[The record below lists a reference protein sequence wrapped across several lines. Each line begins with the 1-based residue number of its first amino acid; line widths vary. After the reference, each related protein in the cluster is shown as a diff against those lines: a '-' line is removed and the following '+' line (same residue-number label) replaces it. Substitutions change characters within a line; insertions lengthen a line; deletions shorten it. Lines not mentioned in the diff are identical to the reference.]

1 MVFTYTRK
9 LAASIVLIFAMVL
22 GAVPA
27 YPEAADSKIVTGTQQ
42 PQPSPS
48 AVVENKCISTDKQDA
63 LKLLE
68 QKKFTVSNPDVEMKS
83 NMNGRGVL
91 IKGDNPVITGSRFT
105 FGQEIDFGAQS
116 PGYIVVDALA
126 DKQKDMEL
134 QFYLDDEKE
143 YFASVKLN
151 SIKRKNYWDYKK
163 NTCKDIKEKNITGIH
178 KVSFK
183 AVTDDKN
190 NVTFMMRSVFF
201 TNNDIPVLDFDID
214 EKEGTIGEMNL
225 DSGHNTECY
234 GKMSVK
240 IPDGYTSEYTDK
252 KTIPGTY
259 SLEYIRG
266 RGNSTWSA
274 DKKPYKFKL
283 EESTDFFGMGK
294 NKNWILLANH
304 FDISMLRNKITYW
317 LGNGMGME
325 FTPECI
331 FVDVIM
337 NGQYLGSYYLCEQ
350 IRVGKNRVNI
360 DDLEEDETA
369 RNITTGPAITGGYL
383 LSMSPYTQ
391 SDNMKQSFSTE
402 RGAAF
407 VIQSPAFDDYFNEAQ
422 YNYISQYIQKT
433 EDAIFGE
440 GFKDQDGISYM
451 EYMDIDA
458 AACYYWVQEISS
470 NADAYISSST
480 YLYKKRNGKL
490 FWGPLW
496 DFDYVAWG
504 DTDINTKGFRCNS
517 EWFSRLL
524 QDKTFVEKL
533 MQKWP
538 GFKEKLLYACKD
550 GGKIDQY
557 AAQLYNSQKANFN
570 VNNIYSEVWNEWGT
584 EEKTFESETERLK
597 KWIYDRVNWIDENI
611 DMLYPVEFKI
621 TFMSGG
627 KVYKEGKFIKNSING
642 IIPPEPPVKKG
653 YVFKG
658 WYTKE
663 IVDGK
668 EKETLLKGNMGV
680 DEDTV
685 FYAKWIAKSQIVK
698 ASEITFAYDEVT
710 YFEYDTFSAIPV
722 YTKPFNA
729 EVPEVVYTSSD
740 PGIVDIT
747 FNENNKNTPSF
758 HTLKPGDVTITAT
771 TKDGLEA
778 TCLLHVTSY
787 EDKVYP
793 EGQSFSLDYKKI
805 TIEKGCYARI
815 KPKYPY
821 NIPYLSYKFDISD
834 NSIADINEAGY
845 IYAKKAGT
853 ACIGVTCSKTEDIQF
868 CTITVTGKGS
878 NSNNVNKN
886 NDGTGNTNAV
896 FTNGVLKYKVIRT
909 GTGRTAE
916 CMGVTDK
923 SIVEIKIPGT
933 VIYKGVKLKVTSVGK
948 AAFRGC
954 TKLKKAVIGRN
965 ITTIG
970 REAFYN
976 CQSLKLLDI
985 KSEKLK
991 KAGKNATGGV
1001 SGSFRIKIPGRKYK
1015 KYLEMFKQQQYQRQ
1029 KSKK

>member
-1 MVFTYTRK
+1 MVFTYTKK
-9 LAASIVLIFAMVL
+9 LAASIVLIFAIVL

-27 YPEAADSKIVTGTQQ
+27 YPEATDSKEVTGTQQ

-48 AVVENKCISTDKQDA
+48 AVVENKNGCTDKQDA

-68 QKKFTVSNPDVEMKS
+68 QNKFTVSNPSVEMKAHVD
-83 NMNGRGVL
+83 GKGVL
-91 IKGDNPVITGSRFT
+91 IKGDNSVITESRFT
-105 FGQEIDFGAQS
+105 FGEKIDFGAQC
-116 PGYIVVDALA
+116 PGYIIVDALA
-126 DKQKDMEL
+126 NKQKDMEL

-143 YFASVKLN
+143 YFTSVKLN

-178 KVSFK
+178 KVSFQV
-183 AVTDDKN
+183 VTDDKN
-190 NVTFMMRSVFF
+190 NVTFMMRSIFF
-201 TNNDIPVLDFDID
+201 TNNDIPVLEFDID
-214 EKEGTIGEMNL
+214 EKEGTIGGMNK
-225 DSGHNTECY
+225 DPEHNTECY

-252 KTIPGTY
+252 KSSPGTY

-266 RGNSTWSA
+266 RGNSTWSP

-283 EESTDFFGMGK
+283 KESTDFFGMGK

-317 LGNGMGME
+317 LGNEMGME

-331 FVDVIM
+331 FADVIM

-350 IRVGKNRVNI
+350 IRVGKSRVNI
-360 DDLEEDETA
+360 DDLESDEAA

-391 SDNMKQSFSTE
+391 NDSMKQSFATE
-402 RGAAF
+402 RGTAF
-407 VIQSPAFDDYFNEAQ
+407 GIQSPGFDDYFNEAQ

-440 GFKDQDGISYM
+440 DFHDADGISYT
-451 EYMDIDA
+451 EYMDLDA

-470 NADAYISSST
+470 NGDAYISSST

-490 FWGPLW
+490 FFGPLW

-504 DTDINTKGFRCNS
+504 NTDTNTKEFRCNS

-533 MQKWP
+533 MQKWK

-557 AAQLYNSQKANFN
+557 AAQLYNSQKTNFN
-570 VNNIYSEVWNEWGT
+570 VNNIYSEIWNEGSM
-584 EEKTFESETERLK
+584 EEKTFESETGRLK
-597 KWIYDRVNWIDENI
+597 QWIYNRVNWIDENI
-611 DMLYPVEFKI
+611 DMLYPAEFKI
-621 TFMSGG
+621 TFMSDG
-627 KVYKEGKFIKNSING
+627 KIYKEDTFVKNSMNG

-663 IVDGK
+663 TVDGK

-685 FYAKWIAKSQIVK
+685 FYAKWVAKSQLTE
-698 ASEITFAYDEVT
+698 ASEITFAYDEAT
-710 YFEYDTFSAIPV
+710 YFEYDMFTAMPV

-740 PGIVDIT
+740 TSIVNIV
-747 FNENNKNTPSF
+747 FNEYSKDAPSF
-758 HTLKPGDVTITAT
+758 YTLKPGDVTITAT

-778 TCLLHVTSY
+778 KCLVHIISY
-787 EDKVYP
+787 EDEVYP
-793 EGQSFSLDYKKI
+793 EEPGFSLDCKEI
-805 TIEKGCYARI
+805 TIEKGSYARI
-815 KPKYPY
+815 NPKYSY
-821 NIPYLSYKFDISD
+821 NKIPYLSYKFDISD
-834 NSIADINEAGY
+834 SGIAEVNEAGY

-853 ACIGVTCSKTEDIQF
+853 ACVGVTCNRAEDIQF
-868 CTITVTGKGS
+868 CTITVTDNKDT
-878 NSNNVNKN
+878 NNTK
-886 NDGTGNTNAV
+886 AV
-896 FTNGVLKYKVIRT
+896 FKVGLLKYKVT
-909 GTGRTAE
+909 KAGTGGTAV
-916 CMGVTDK
+916 CTGITDK
-923 SIVEIKIPGT
+923 SVKEVKIPGT
-933 VIYKGVKLKVTSVGK
+933 VIYKGIKLKVTSVGK
-948 AAFRGC
+948 AAFKGC
-954 TKLKKAVIGRN
+954 KKLKKAEIGKN
-965 ITTIG
+965 IAIIG
-970 REAFYN
+970 KKAFYN
-976 CQSLKLLDI
+976 CKSLKLLDI
-985 KSEKLK
+985 KSKNLK
-991 KAGKNATGGV
+991 KAGKDATSRV
-1001 SGSFRIKIPGRKYK
+1001 SDGFRIKTPHGKYK
-1015 KYLEMFKQQQYQRQ
+1015 KYLEMFK
-1029 KSKK
+1029 